1 MKCRKAYAIIPVGEN
16 DRSAHVAQQ
25 KAPEVA
31 TPGLFYSV
39 LGGWLNP
46 KAGYQLFFS
55 VQPFAVSVYFAEP
68 IRVVI
73 PINLLLLLILV
84 HIVYV
89 LIRWYVKGCKRSR
102 GYY

>member
-1 MKCRKAYAIIPVGEN
+1 MPVGKKDE
-16 DRSAHVAQQ
+16 SAHCGTQ

-55 VQPFAVSVYFAEP
+55 VQPFAD
-68 IRVVI
+68 VVG
-73 PINLLLLLILV
+73 NYTCHDRDNKSYNNFRKSTLLPV
-84 HIVYV
+84 PV
-89 LIRWYVKGCKRSR
+89 
-102 GYY
+102 